1 MVNPLSALFGAA
13 VRARNE
19 FYDRGTLQVHR
30 LQGPV
35 VSIGNLSTGGAGKTP
50 FLILL
55 GELLTQRSIF
65 FDVLSRGYRR
75 ESKGIALVDAAGT
88 ARQFGDEP
96 LLIARKLGVPVI
108 VGEDRLAAGQYAEQN
123 FGPQL
128 HLLDDGFQHRRLARD
143 FDIVM
148 LTPTDVRDSLLPG
161 GRLRE
166 PLSALSRA
174 HAVVLSGN
182 LPSESIPAFVKLRW
196 RVQRSIFAPNIT
208 EACVAFAGIARPD
221 PFFSQLQQ
229 GGLNIVA
236 TQKFRDHHPYTGKD
250 VQTLVRLR
258 DRHRAT
264 AFVTTEKDAVNLGE
278 QLRDLGTV
286 HVVPLRMELENAD
299 AAMHELLTRIA
310 ERKPHPA

>member
-1 MVNPLSALFGAA
+1 MNPLSAMFGAA

-19 FYDRGTLQVHR
+19 LYDLGTLQVHR

-55 GELLTQRSIF
+55 GELLKQRSIL

-75 ESKGIALVDAAGT
+75 ETTGVALVDPAGT
-88 ARQFGDEP
+88 AREFGDEP
-96 LLIARKLGVPVI
+96 LLIARKLGVPVV
-108 VGEDRLAAGQYAEQN
+108 VGEDRYEAGLYAEGN

-143 FDIVM
+143 FDIVL
-148 LTPTDVRDSLLPG
+148 LTPMDVRDSLLPA

-166 PLSALSRA
+166 PLSSLARA
-174 HAVVLSGN
+174 DAVVLSGN
-182 LPSESIPAFVKLRW
+182 LSPESIPVAIERRW
-196 RVQRSIFAPNIT
+196 RVQRSLFAPQIK
-208 EACVAFAGIARPD
+208 EAIVAFCGIARPE
-221 PFFSQLQQ
+221 PFFAQLQQ
-229 GGLNIVA
+229 AGLNIVA
-236 TQKFRDHHPYTGKD
+236 TKRFRDHHPYYGGD
-250 VQTLVRLR
+250 IQRLLRLR
-258 DRHRAT
+258 DENRAS

-286 HVVPLRMELENAD
+286 HVVPLRLELENPD
-299 AAMHELLTRIA
+299 AVVNDILAHVQRRGA
-310 ERKPHPA
+310 

>member
-1 MVNPLSALFGAA
+1 M

-19 FYDRGTLQVHR
+19 FYDRGTLEVRR
-30 LQGPV
+30 LQAPV
-35 VSIGNLSTGGAGKTP
+35 VSIGNLSAGGTGKTP

-55 GELLTQRSIF
+55 GELLKQRSIL

-75 ESKGIALVDAAGT
+75 ETKGVALVDAAGT

-96 LLIARKLGVPVI
+96 LLIARKLGVPVV
-108 VGEDRLAAGQYAEQN
+108 VGEDRHAAGVYAEQT

-148 LTPTDVRDSLLPG
+148 LTPTDVRDTLLPG

-166 PLSALSRA
+166 PLSSLARA
-174 HAVVLSGN
+174 DAVVLSGN
-182 LPSESIPAFVKLRW
+182 LPAELVPEFVKRQW
-196 RVQRSIFAPNIT
+196 RVQRSIFAPPIKD
-208 EACVAFAGIARPD
+208 ACVAFCGIARPE

-229 GGLNIVA
+229 AGLNIVA
-236 TQKFRDHHPYTGKD
+236 TQPFRDHHAYNAGD
-250 VQTLVRLR
+250 IQALLRLR
-258 DRHRAT
+258 NLNRAS

-278 QLRDLGTV
+278 QLRELGTV
-286 HVVPLRMELENAD
+286 HVVALRMELNDAD
-299 AAMHELLTRIA
+299 AAVNEILA
-310 ERKPHPA
+310 Q

>member
-1 MVNPLSALFGAA
+1 MNPLSAVFGAA

-19 FYDRGTLQVHR
+19 FYDRGTLHTHR

-35 VSIGNLSTGGAGKTP
+35 VSIGNLSAGGAGKTP
-50 FLILL
+50 FLIFL
-55 GELLTQRSIF
+55 GELLKQRSVL
-65 FDVLSRGYRR
+65 FDVLSRGYHR
-75 ESKGIALVDAAGT
+75 ETKGVALVDPAGT

-96 LLIARKLGVPVI
+96 LLIARKLGVPVV
-108 VGEDRLAAGQYAEQN
+108 VGEDRYEAGVYAEQN

-166 PLSALSRA
+166 PLSSLARA
-174 HAVVLSGN
+174 DAVVLSGN
-182 LPSESIPAFVKLRW
+182 LPPESVPEFVKRRW
-196 RVQRSIFAPNIT
+196 RVQRSIFAPPIKD
-208 EACVAFAGIARPD
+208 ACVAFCGIARPE

-229 GGLNIVA
+229 AGLNIVV
-236 TQKFRDHHPYTGKD
+236 TERFRDHHAYSAND
-250 VQTLVRLR
+250 VQKLLRLR
-258 DRHRAT
+258 NLNRAS

-278 QLRDLGTV
+278 RLRELESV
-286 HVVPLRMELENAD
+286 HVVGLRMELENAD
-299 AAMHELLTRIA
+299 AAVNEILAGVNSRST
-310 ERKPHPA
+310 

>member
-1 MVNPLSALFGAA
+1 

-19 FYDRGTLQVHR
+19 FYDRGTFQVHR

-35 VSIGNLSTGGAGKTP
+35 VSIGNISTGGAGKTP
-50 FLILL
+50 FLLLL
-55 GELLTQRSIF
+55 GELLKQRSVL

-75 ESKGIALVDAAGT
+75 ETKGVVLVDPAGT

-96 LLIARKLGVPVI
+96 LLIARKLGVPVV
-108 VGEDRLAAGQYAEQN
+108 VGEDRYAAGLYAEQS

-148 LTPTDVRDSLLPG
+148 LTPTDLRDSLLPG

-166 PLSALSRA
+166 PLSSLARA

-182 LPSESIPAFVKLRW
+182 LPQESVPEFVKRRW
-196 RVQRSIFAPNIT
+196 RVQRSIFAPQIKD
-208 EACVAFAGIARPD
+208 ACVGFCGIARPE

-229 GGLNIVA
+229 AGINVVA
-236 TQKFRDHHPYTGKD
+236 TQQFRDHHPYDADD
-250 VQTLVRLR
+250 VAKLVRLR
-258 DRHRAT
+258 DRNRAS

-278 QLRDLGTV
+278 RLRELGTV
-286 HVVPLRMELENAD
+286 HVVALRMELEDVDTVVSEILARVNS
-299 AAMHELLTRIA
+299 RIA
-310 ERKPHPA
+310 

>member
-1 MVNPLSALFGAA
+1 VNPFSAVFGLA
-13 VRARNE
+13 VQARNE
-19 FYDRGTLQVHR
+19 FYDRGTLQTHHLR
-30 LQGPV
+30 GPV

-55 GELLTQRSIF
+55 GELLKQRSIL

-75 ESKGIALVDAAGT
+75 ETKGVALVNPAGT
-88 ARQFGDEP
+88 AQQFGDEP

-108 VGEDRLAAGQYAEQN
+108 VGEDRVAAGQYAEQN

-148 LTPTDVRDSLLPG
+148 LTPGDMRDSLLPG

-174 HAVVLSGN
+174 DAVVLSGN
-182 LPSESIPAFVKLRW
+182 LPPESIPEFVKRRW
-196 RVQRSIFAPNIT
+196 RVQRSIFAPNIA
-208 EACVAFAGIARPD
+208 EACVAFAGIARPE

-229 GGLNIVA
+229 SGLNIVA
-236 TQKFRDHHPYTGKD
+236 TQKFRDHHPYTAKD
-250 VQTLVRLR
+250 AQRLLQLR
-258 DRHRAT
+258 DQHRAT
-264 AFVTTEKDAVNLGE
+264 AFVTTEKDAVNVGDK
-278 QLRDLGTV
+278 LRDLGTV
-286 HVVPLRMELENAD
+286 HVVPLRMELRDPDVAL
-299 AAMHELLTRIA
+299 HELLARIA
-310 ERKPHPA
+310 ERKPRSA

>member
-1 MVNPLSALFGAA
+1 MNPLSGVFGAV

-19 FYDRGTLQVHR
+19 FYDRGTLQVRR

-35 VSIGNLSTGGAGKTP
+35 VSIGNLSAGGTGKTP

-55 GELLTQRSIF
+55 GELLKQRSIL

-75 ESKGIALVDAAGT
+75 ESKGVALVDAAGT

-96 LLIARKLGVPVI
+96 LLIARKLGVPVV
-108 VGEDRLAAGQYAEQN
+108 VGEDRYEAGVYAEQT

-148 LTPTDVRDSLLPG
+148 LTPTDVRDTLLPG

-166 PLSALSRA
+166 PLSSLARA
-174 HAVVLSGN
+174 DAVVLSGN
-182 LPSESIPAFVKLRW
+182 LAPESVPGFVKQRW
-196 RVQRSIFAPNIT
+196 RVQRSIFAPPIK
-208 EACVAFAGIARPD
+208 EACVAFCGIARPE

-229 GGLNIVA
+229 AGLNIVA
-236 TQKFRDHHPYTGKD
+236 SQPFRDHHAYDASDIQK
-250 VQTLVRLR
+250 LLRLR
-258 DRHRAT
+258 NLNQAA

-278 QLRDLGTV
+278 QLRELGTV
-286 HVVPLRMELENAD
+286 HVVALQMELENAD
-299 AAMHELLTRIA
+299 TAVNEILARVNSRGA
-310 ERKPHPA
+310 